1 MKWRGW
7 RIIGVLIPLAVLC
20 APPPIRA
27 QAPEEGPGP
36 AVSSVSSECPPP
48 RVEPSSNLLVRTLA
62 VQYSLLSKDVCKVL
76 NWSDHTANLE
86 YLLVHLFTGPGLHPT
101 GGIVVPGSGLAGGGA
116 LNLEWNEKAPL
127 YERFTTNLE
136 GRVSENGFWAV
147 GAKLQALFSGFIEEG
162 KSSRFTFSAKHFDL
176 PRLPFY
182 GLGNGSSLASRA
194 LYALTETEVSANL
207 DVPLP
212 LGFTLSGELD
222 GLWFAP
228 TASPLF
234 DTVYNETSAPGLH
247 GQTTYIRP
255 HLSAAWKYPRDDS
268 MYGFSTWAT
277 VAYEVYENLNGR
289 AFSFGRLDTRWNV
302 SVGLDREQRFGS
314 VHFASRLVL
323 SDPYA
328 GNRVPF
334 YLQPT
339 LGGADIH
346 DENLLRSYRNYR
358 FREPNLVAYEVSYE
372 QKILDPLGI
381 RVFAEL
387 GRVGRQASDLGF
399 DRMKSSIGLSGT
411 FRLGGQTVFEISF
424 AWGGGEG
431 MRTYATGNTNNIGGV
446 TAGLRGVF

>member
-1 MKWRGW
+1 MRWRGW
-7 RIIGVLIPLAVLC
+7 RIIGVLLPWAVLC
-20 APPPIRA
+20 APSSLRA
-27 QAPEEGPGP
+27 QAPEEAP
-36 AVSSVSSECPPP
+36 APSSVSSPCPPP
-48 RVEPSSNLLVRTLA
+48 SVEPSSNLLVRTLA
-62 VQYSLLSKDVCKVL
+62 VQYSLLSKDVCKVV
-76 NWSDHTANLE
+76 NWSDHVANFE

-101 GGIVVPGSGLAGGGA
+101 GGIIVPGSGAAGGAA
-116 LNLEWNEKAPL
+116 LNLEWNEKAPP

-136 GRVSENGFWAV
+136 ARGSEHGFWAV
-147 GAKLQALFSGFIEEG
+147 GAKLQALLSGFLEEG
-162 KSSRFTFSAKHFDL
+162 KSSRFTFSTKHFDL

-182 GLGNGSSLASRA
+182 GLGNGSSRASRA
-194 LYALTETEVSANL
+194 FYGLTETEVSANL
-207 DVPLP
+207 DVPVP
-212 LGFTLSGELD
+212 FGFTLRGELD

-228 TASPLF
+228 DPSTLF

-247 GQTTYIRP
+247 AQTTYIRP
-255 HLSAAWKYPRDDS
+255 RLAVAWKYPRDETL
-268 MYGFSTWAT
+268 YGFSTAAT
-277 VAYEVYENLNGR
+277 VAYEFYETLGGG

-302 SVGLDREQRFGS
+302 SVGLDRDQRFGA

-323 SDPYA
+323 SDPHA

-358 FREPNLVAYEVSYE
+358 FRERNLVAYEISYE
-372 QKILDPLGI
+372 RKIVDPLGI
-381 RVFAEL
+381 RVFAQL
-387 GRVGRQASDLGF
+387 GKVGREPSDLSF
-399 DRMKSSIGLSGT
+399 ERLKSSVGVSAT

-431 MRTYATGNTNNIGGV
+431 VQTYATGNTNNIGGV